1 MIQSLQIEYF
11 GDSEVMDKVP
21 DKQEVSTMTAVSTAV
36 AIPLYPS
43 HRSSGKEVEGGF
55 LSSFTREEFE
65 MQEVCELAVVT
76 LLVRYKTAYK

>member
-1 MIQSLQIEYF
+1 
-11 GDSEVMDKVP
+11 
-21 DKQEVSTMTAVSTAV
+21 MTAVSTAV

-65 MQEVCELAVVT
+65 MQEVCELALVT
-76 LLVRYKTAYK
+76 LLVRYRTVYK

>member
-1 MIQSLQIEYF
+1 
-11 GDSEVMDKVP
+11 
-21 DKQEVSTMTAVSTAV
+21 MTAISIAV

-43 HRSSGKEVEGGF
+43 HRTSRKEVEEGF

-76 LLVRYKTAYK
+76 LLLRYKTVYK

>member
-1 MIQSLQIEYF
+1 
-11 GDSEVMDKVP
+11 
-21 DKQEVSTMTAVSTAV
+21 MTATSTAD

-55 LSSFTREEFE
+55 LSSFPREEFE

-76 LLVRYKTAYK
+76 LLVRYKTVYKYLSQSFSKFKEKRELKEESRI